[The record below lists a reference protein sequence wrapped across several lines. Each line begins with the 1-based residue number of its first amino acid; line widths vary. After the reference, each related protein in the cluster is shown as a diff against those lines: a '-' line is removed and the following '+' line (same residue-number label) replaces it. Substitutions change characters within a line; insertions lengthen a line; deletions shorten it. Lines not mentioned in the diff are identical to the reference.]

1 VDSTRTDGLLLAGCR
16 IPTKG
21 CPALQTSKRSHK
33 HSKQHFHTVFD
44 VQNLSTSLHSCVLYD
59 TTSISNSYHRS
70 RTGGGVC
77 AIPWPS
83 RCPNSASANSFKPLS
98 VESLVA
104 RVLYL
109 SNHAGKTHG
118 RHLPLTTA
126 GQIHSDHAFSRLL
139 HKAAPGSFVSLH
151 LGVPNLKPTDPAA
164 VGTSLKED
172 GQSIM
177 SRSST

>member
-139 HKAAPGSFVSLH
+139 HKAAPGSSVSLH

-164 VGTSLKED
+164 VGTSRKED

-177 SRSST
+177 SITST